1 MMSNDIRRAVLSR
14 PLAEVRIFHRRW
26 KTGLVYHPV
35 VSEFLRS
42 LRESGRL
49 DAGMNYGGLVWPLI
63 FSRTAAALQ
72 RRREQAEAAHRAEM
86 ARRRQLAVQLLDS
99 SSYEA
104 IERIVAEHGGEA
116 LAAFKSELARWSRW
130 GEQPLPTIA
139 FIASEVLGVAH
150 ELRDEEA
157 KRDEKA
163 ASARRWAR
171 RAEEEDDDF
180 FFHFFSD

>member
-72 RRREQAEAAHRAEM
+72 RRREQAEAAYRAEM
-86 ARRRQLAVQLLDS
+86 ARRRQLAAALLDAES
-99 SSYEA
+99 SEV

-116 LAAFKSELARWSRW
+116 LAAFKAELARWRRW
-130 GEQPLPTIA
+130 GELPLQTHA
-139 FIASEVLGVAH
+139 FVAAGVLGVAH
-150 ELRDEEA
+150 ELRDEDER
-157 KRDEKA
+157 RDERA

-171 RAEEEDDDF
+171 RAEEEDGHL
-180 FFHFFSD
+180 FFH

>member
-1 MMSNDIRRAVLSR
+1 MNSIRRAVLSR
-14 PLAEVRIFHRRW
+14 PLSEVRVFHRRW
-26 KTGLVYHPV
+26 KAGLVYHPV
-35 VSEFLRS
+35 VSEFIKENQLNPGTGNGY
-42 LRESGRL
+42 LVE
-49 DAGMNYGGLVWPLI
+49 VWPLI
-63 FSRTAAALQ
+63 FSRQAAALL
-72 RRREQAEAAHRAEM
+72 RRREREQAALRAEM
-86 ARRRQLAVQLLDS
+86 ARRRQLAVSLLGSTS
-99 SSYEA
+99 SA
-104 IERIVAEHGGEA
+104 DVERIVAEHGDDA

>member
-1 MMSNDIRRAVLSR
+1 MMNSSDIRRAVLSR
-14 PLAEVRIFHRRW
+14 PLGEVRIFHRRW

-35 VSEFLRS
+35 VSAFLQS
-42 LRESGRL
+42 LRGEGI
-49 DAGMNYGGLVWPLI
+49 DAGMNYGGLIWPQI
-63 FSRTAAALQ
+63 FSRQAAAQQ
-72 RRREQAEAAHRAEM
+72 RRREAAEAAHRAEM
-86 ARRRQLAVQLLDS
+86 ARRRQLAVSLLDS
-99 SSYEA
+99 TSSA
-104 IERIVAEHGGEA
+104 DVERIVAEHGDDA